1 MQTYRPTLRPASFAT
16 LPHGV
21 RWDFVEAPAD
31 VRRPDLPRS
40 QHRYGVIQVNRKL
53 TADECDRYGLQLV

>member
-1 MQTYRPTLRPASFAT
+1 
-16 LPHGV
+16 
-21 RWDFVEAPAD
+21 

-40 QHRYGVIQVNRKL
+40 EYRYGVIAVNRKL